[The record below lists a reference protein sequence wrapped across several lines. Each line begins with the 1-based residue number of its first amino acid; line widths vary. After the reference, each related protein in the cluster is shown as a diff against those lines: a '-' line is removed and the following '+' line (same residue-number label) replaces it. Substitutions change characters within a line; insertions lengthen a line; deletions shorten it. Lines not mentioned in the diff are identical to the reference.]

1 MGKNIIWTNDSP
13 NRDAVE
19 KYFKDDWIN
28 EVHAQFGLEASNESW
43 IPSGLFDAVKAAA
56 LDSAIEKAV
65 DRNEETINFVQAY
78 RDFAQEENIG
88 EIIDE
93 QFGEQLAERV
103 DEDISNWRGDEVRNL
118 SDIDVSKSIPFIKDG
133 GDGYCSLADYN
144 RYRFR
149 EAIADGG
156 DLIEALYEKMYGKTV
171 ELSIKDGDLVVSESV
186 GYIGEMEDHIVKL
199 VDTDFVNEMECLNS
213 EEVDKLYGEHGFG
226 KNTALE
232 DAIVALAEEHG
243 RTQDVASAICEVYGW
258 KSAGEESQEAAES
271 LDEICDAKSAEAEL
285 DCRECEEISCE
296 QDRGPRC

>member
-19 KYFKDDWIN
+19 EYFKDDWIN
-28 EVHAQFGLEASNESW
+28 EVRAQFGLEASNESW
-43 IPSGLFDAVKAAA
+43 IPSGLFHAVKEAA

-149 EAIADGG
+149 EAIADAG

-171 ELSIKDGDLVVSESV
+171 ELSIKGGDLVVSESV
-186 GYIGEMEDHIVKL
+186 GYVGAMEDHIVKL
-199 VDTDFVNEMECLNS
+199 VDANFVNEIENLS
-213 EEVDKLYGEHGFG
+213 GDEVDKLYSENGFST
-226 KNTALE
+226 KTAIS
-232 DAIVALAEEHG
+232 DVIVALAEKQGHL
-243 RTQDVASAICEVYGW
+243 QDIVPAICEVYGW
-258 KSAGEESQEAAES
+258 PVGNAESREAGES
-271 LDEICDAKSAEAEL
+271 LDEICDAKNAEAEFEHE
-285 DCRECEEISCE
+285 DCGDVLGE
-296 QDRGPRC
+296 QERG

>member
-1 MGKNIIWTNDSP
+1 MGKNIIWTNDSS

-19 KYFKDDWIN
+19 KYFKDNWIN
-28 EVHAQFGLEASNESW
+28 EVRAQFGLETSNESW
-43 IPSGLFDAVKAAA
+43 IPSGLFDAVKEAAI
-56 LDSAIEKAV
+56 DSVIEKAV

-78 RDFAQEENIG
+78 RDFAQEESIG

-103 DEDISNWRGDEVRNL
+103 DEDISNWRGDEVLNL

-133 GDGYCSLADYN
+133 GDGYCSLEDFN
-144 RYRFR
+144 RYQFTDD
-149 EAIADGG
+149 IATAG
-156 DLIEALYEKMYGKTV
+156 DLIEALYEKMNGDTI

-186 GYIGEMEDHIVKL
+186 GYVGEMEDHIVKL
-199 VDTDFVNEMECLNS
+199 VDTDFINEMECLSS

-258 KSAGEESQEAAES
+258 KTGGEESQEAVES
-271 LDEICDAKSAEAEL
+271 LDEIYDAKSAEAEFEQE
-285 DCRECEEISCE
+285 DCADILIE
-296 QDRGPRC
+296 QERG

>member
-28 EVHAQFGLEASNESW
+28 EVRAQFGLEASNESW
-43 IPSGLFDAVKAAA
+43 IPSGLFHAVKEAA

-88 EIIDE
+88 EIIEE

-149 EAIADGG
+149 EAIADAG

-171 ELSIKDGDLVVSESV
+171 ELSIKGGDLVVSESV
-186 GYIGEMEDHIVKL
+186 GYVGAMEDHIVKL
-199 VDTDFVNEMECLNS
+199 VDANFVNEIENLS
-213 EEVDKLYGEHGFG
+213 GDEVDKLYSENGFST
-226 KNTALE
+226 KTAIS
-232 DAIVALAEEHG
+232 DVIVALAEKQGHL
-243 RTQDVASAICEVYGW
+243 QDIVPAICEVYGW
-258 KSAGEESQEAAES
+258 PVGNAESQEAGES
-271 LDEICDAKSAEAEL
+271 LDEICDAKSAEAEFEHE
-285 DCRECEEISCE
+285 DCGDVLGE
-296 QDRGPRC
+296 QERG

>member
-1 MGKNIIWTNDSP
+1 MGKNIIWSNDSP

-28 EVHAQFGLEASNESW
+28 EVRAQFGLEASNESW
-43 IPSGLFDAVKAAA
+43 IPSGLFHAVKEAA

-149 EAIADGG
+149 EAIADAG

-171 ELSIKDGDLVVSESV
+171 ELSIKGGDLVVSESV
-186 GYIGEMEDHIVKL
+186 GYVGAMEDHIVKL
-199 VDTDFVNEMECLNS
+199 VDANFVNEIENLS
-213 EEVDKLYGEHGFG
+213 GDEVDKLYSENGFST
-226 KNTALE
+226 KTAIS
-232 DAIVALAEEHG
+232 DVIVALAKLQGHL
-243 RTQDVASAICEVYGW
+243 QDIVPAICEVYGW
-258 KSAGEESQEAAES
+258 PVGNAESREAGES
-271 LDEICDAKSAEAEL
+271 LDEICDAKNAEAEFEHE
-285 DCRECEEISCE
+285 DCGDVLGE
-296 QDRGPRC
+296 QERG

>member
-28 EVHAQFGLEASNESW
+28 EVRAQFGLEASNKSW
-43 IPSGLFDAVKAAA
+43 IPSGLFHAVKEAA

-149 EAIADGG
+149 EAIADAG

-171 ELSIKDGDLVVSESV
+171 ELSIKGGDLVVSESV
-186 GYIGEMEDHIVKL
+186 GYVGAMEDHIVKL
-199 VDTDFVNEMECLNS
+199 VDANFVNEIENLS
-213 EEVDKLYGEHGFG
+213 GDEVDKLYSENGFST
-226 KNTALE
+226 KTAIS
-232 DAIVALAEEHG
+232 DVIVALAEKQGHL
-243 RTQDVASAICEVYGW
+243 QDIVPAICEVYGW
-258 KSAGEESQEAAES
+258 PVGNAESREAGES
-271 LDEICDAKSAEAEL
+271 LDEICDAKNAEAEFEHE
-285 DCRECEEISCE
+285 DCEDVLGE
-296 QDRGPRC
+296 QERG

>member
-28 EVHAQFGLEASNESW
+28 EVRAQFGLEASNESW
-43 IPSGLFDAVKAAA
+43 IPSGLFDAVKEAAI
-56 LDSAIEKAV
+56 DSAIEKAV

-78 RDFAQEENIG
+78 RDFAQEESIG

-103 DEDISNWRGDEVRNL
+103 DEDISNWRGDEVLNL

-133 GDGYCSLADYN
+133 GDGYCSLEDFN
-144 RYRFR
+144 RYQFTDD
-149 EAIADGG
+149 IATAG
-156 DLIEALYEKMYGKTV
+156 DLIEALYEKMNGDTI

-186 GYIGEMEDHIVKL
+186 GYVGEMEDHIVKL
-199 VDTDFVNEMECLNS
+199 VDTDFVNEMECLSS

-258 KSAGEESQEAAES
+258 KTGVEESQEAVES
-271 LDEICDAKSAEAEL
+271 LDEIYDVKSAEAEFGQE
-285 DCRECEEISCE
+285 DHAEISGE
-296 QDRGPRC
+296 QVRG

>member
-1 MGKNIIWTNDSP
+1 MGKNIIWTNDSS

-19 KYFKDDWIN
+19 KYFKDNWIN
-28 EVHAQFGLEASNESW
+28 EVRAQFGLETSNESL
-43 IPSGLFDAVKAAA
+43 IPSGLFDAVKEAAI
-56 LDSAIEKAV
+56 DSAIEKAV

-78 RDFAQEENIG
+78 RNFAQEESIG

-103 DEDISNWRGDEVRNL
+103 DEDISNWRGDEVLNL

-133 GDGYCSLADYN
+133 GDGYCSLEDFN
-144 RYRFR
+144 RYQFTDD
-149 EAIADGG
+149 IATAG
-156 DLIEALYEKMYGKTV
+156 DLIEALHEKMNGDTI
-171 ELSIKDGDLVVSESV
+171 ELSIKDGDLVASESV
-186 GYIGEMEDHIVKL
+186 GYVGEMEDHIVKL
-199 VDTDFVNEMECLNS
+199 VDTDFVNEMECLSS

-258 KSAGEESQEAAES
+258 KIGGEESQEVVES
-271 LDEICDAKSAEAEL
+271 LDEICDAKSAEAEFEQE
-285 DCRECEEISCE
+285 DCADILIE
-296 QDRGPRC
+296 QERG

>member
-13 NRDAVE
+13 YRDAVE

-28 EVHAQFGLEASNESW
+28 EVRAQFGLKASNESW
-43 IPSGLFDAVKAAA
+43 IPSGLFHAVKEAA

-118 SDIDVSKSIPFIKDG
+118 SDIDVSKSIRFIKDG

-149 EAIADGG
+149 EAIADAG

-171 ELSIKDGDLVVSESV
+171 ELSIKGGDLVVSESV
-186 GYIGEMEDHIVKL
+186 GYVGAMEDHIVKL
-199 VDTDFVNEMECLNS
+199 VDANFVNEIENLS
-213 EEVDKLYGEHGFG
+213 GDEVDKLYSENGFST
-226 KNTALE
+226 KTTIS
-232 DAIVALAEEHG
+232 DVIVALAEKQGHL
-243 RTQDVASAICEVYGW
+243 QDIVPAICEVYGW
-258 KSAGEESQEAAES
+258 PVGNAESREAGES
-271 LDEICDAKSAEAEL
+271 LDEICDAKNAEAEFEHE
-285 DCRECEEISCE
+285 DCGDVLGE
-296 QDRGPRC
+296 QERG

>member
-1 MGKNIIWTNDSP
+1 MGKNIIWTNDSS
-13 NRDAVE
+13 NRNAVE
-19 KYFKDDWIN
+19 KYFKDNWIN
-28 EVHAQFGLEASNESW
+28 EVRAQFGLEASNESW
-43 IPSGLFDAVKAAA
+43 IPSGLFDAVKEAA

-88 EIIDE
+88 KIIDE

-144 RYRFR
+144 RYRFS
-149 EAIADGG
+149 EAIADAG

-171 ELSIKDGDLVVSESV
+171 ELSIKGGGLVVSESV

-199 VDTDFVNEMECLNS
+199 VDTDFVNEMENLS
-213 EEVDKLYGEHGFG
+213 GDEVDNLYSENGFST
-226 KNTALE
+226 KTAIS
-232 DAIVALAEEHG
+232 DVIVALAEKQGHL
-243 RTQDVASAICEVYGW
+243 QDIVPAICEVYGW
-258 KSAGEESQEAAES
+258 AVGNAESQEAGES
-271 LDEICDAKSAEAEL
+271 LDEICDAKSAEAEFEQE
-285 DCRECEEISCE
+285 DCEEISGE
-296 QDRGPRC
+296 QDRG